1 MIALLEVS
9 LEYQENCPKC
19 GENWR
24 VLEEKMHYPVH
35 STNRSYAKN
44 KLESCDGCRA
54 RFKKELRWL

>member
-1 MIALLEVS
+1 MNPLLEVS

-35 STNRSYAKN
+35 SSDRNYAIERLSK
-44 KLESCDGCRA
+44 CDVCEA